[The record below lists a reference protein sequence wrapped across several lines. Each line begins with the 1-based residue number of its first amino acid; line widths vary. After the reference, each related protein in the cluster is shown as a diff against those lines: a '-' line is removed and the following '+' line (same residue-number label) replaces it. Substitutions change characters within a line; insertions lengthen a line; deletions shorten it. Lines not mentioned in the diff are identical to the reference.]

1 MKYGQAMKARGN
13 VVEFRDH
20 RGIAP
25 LLIGRLLEK
34 GQEHGI
40 SSVQPFSID
49 QLLVANWVNLKCRY
63 GCKKFG
69 TSWCCPPATPPP
81 EEARQILSE
90 YSSALL
96 LSGRQQCAGF
106 YRDNE
111 RKRIDTVRYWKSIV
125 SIERM
130 LFLEGYYKAFA
141 LVSGVCSLCRQCAYP
156 NACRFPQEKRPMI
169 ESFSI
174 DVIGTLRNL
183 GATSEPAR
191 KVSDEFDFHGIILLE

>member
-1 MKYGQAMKARGN
+1 MKHGQATARNN
-13 VVEFRDH
+13 VVEFRSH
-20 RGIAP
+20 TGIP
-25 LLIGRLLEK
+25 SHLVGRLLEK

-40 SSVQPFSID
+40 TSVQPFTIE
-49 QLLVANWVNLKCRY
+49 QLVVANWVNLKCRY
-63 GCKKFG
+63 GCQKFG
-69 TSWCCPPATPPP
+69 TSWCCPPATPAP
-81 EEARQILSE
+81 EEARQILAE

-96 LSGRQQCAGF
+96 LSGQQQCTGF

-125 SIERM
+125 SIERL

-141 LVSGVCSLCRQCAYP
+141 LVSGICSLCRQCAYP
-156 NACRFPQEKRPMI
+156 DACRFPQEKRPMI

-183 GATSEPAR
+183 GNKAHLARNISET
-191 KVSDEFDFHGIILLE
+191 FNFYGIILLE